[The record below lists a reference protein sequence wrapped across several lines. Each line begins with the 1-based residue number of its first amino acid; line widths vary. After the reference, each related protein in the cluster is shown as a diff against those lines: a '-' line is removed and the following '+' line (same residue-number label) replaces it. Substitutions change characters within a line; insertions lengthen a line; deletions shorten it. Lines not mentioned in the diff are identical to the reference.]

1 MAKRTS
7 LPPLNP
13 LHVFEVASRLESFTK
28 AAKELNVTQSA
39 VSRQIA
45 ALESNLNVL
54 LFRRE
59 KEGISLTPTG
69 LFYRQEINSAF
80 ARIQSATEEVRNN
93 RSSDPLRIRVYSTF
107 AARWLIPRLP
117 SFRRKHPDIELQMNT
132 AVQPVDFTR
141 DSADI
146 AIQFG
151 DGKWPG
157 ALSKLI
163 LPDVLQPVCSPHFLE
178 VNGPLTE
185 VSDLRKLQLID
196 ARLRA
201 KDWRD
206 WLEHV
211 GLEKDGLEFMEF
223 PSSLLAYQAATSG
236 LGVAMG
242 QLSLVQNY
250 VERGQLILLFDQRL
264 RRDLGYY
271 AIWPEALSMTTKI
284 RAFLHWLV
292 AESKTDWALLEAEPR
307 NFP

>member
-13 LHVFEVASRLESFTK
+13 LHVFAVASRLESFTK

-39 VSRQIA
+39 VSRQVA
-45 ALESNLNVL
+45 ALEANLNEL

-59 KEGISLTPTG
+59 KEGISLTSMG
-69 LFYRQEINSAF
+69 LFYRQEINAAF
-80 ARIQSATEEVRNN
+80 ARIHAATEEVRGN

-141 DSADI
+141 DSADL

-157 ALSKLI
+157 AISKLI
-163 LPDVLQPVCSPHFLE
+163 LPDVLQPVCSPDFLE
-178 VNGPLTE
+178 ANGPIRDI
-185 VSDLRKLQLID
+185 SDLRNLQLID
-196 ARLRA
+196 ARLRT

-206 WLEHV
+206 WLKYV
-211 GLEKDGLEFMEF
+211 DMDGDGLDFMEF

-242 QLSLVQNY
+242 QLSLVQSY
-250 VERGQLILLFDQRL
+250 VEKEQLVLLLDKRL

-292 AESKTDWALLEAEPR
+292 AESKTDWSLLDTTEGK
-307 NFP
+307 